1 LVKADNYFL
10 FPFSLSTFPFSLYYS
25 TKPMETKPPLPPFT
39 LETATAKVQA
49 AEDAWNT
56 RDPERVALAYT
67 EDSEWRNRIE
77 FITGRTAIKDLLTR
91 KWAKELDYRLKKE
104 LWCFMDNK
112 IAVRFEY
119 EWHDDSGSWYRAYG
133 NENWEFA
140 ENGLMMRRFA
150 SINDLPIQES
160 ERKFRWKRI

>member
-1 LVKADNYFL
+1 
-10 FPFSLSTFPFSLYYS
+10 
-25 TKPMETKPPLPPFT
+25 METKPPLPPFT
-39 LETATAKVQA
+39 LETAKIKIQA

-67 EDSEWRNRIE
+67 EDSEWRNRSE
-77 FITGRTAIKDLLTR
+77 FLSGRANIRAFLQR
-91 KWAKELDYRLKKE
+91 KWEKELDYRLKKE

-119 EWHDDSGSWYRAYG
+119 EYHNAAGEWYRAYG

-150 SINDLPIQES
+150 SINDVAIQEID
-160 ERKFRWKRI
+160 RKFRWNAS